1 MASMTYEELVGMIS
15 GVHDTDKVRSAY
27 KRIARHLYLSRPD
40 LIDDLIQIEHAHEK
54 VNRQTFGLKAKID
67 SLEDENNIYRRRLYK
82 RGKGD
87 YR

>member
-1 MASMTYEELVGMIS
+1 V
-15 GVHDTDKVRSAY
+15 
-27 KRIARHLYLSRPD
+27 
-40 LIDDLIQIEHAHEK
+40 QIEQAHER